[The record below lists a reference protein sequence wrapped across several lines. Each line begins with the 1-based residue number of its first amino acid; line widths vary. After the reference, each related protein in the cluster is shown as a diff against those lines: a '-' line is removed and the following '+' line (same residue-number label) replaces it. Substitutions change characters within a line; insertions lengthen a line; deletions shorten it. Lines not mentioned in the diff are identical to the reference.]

1 MASRAD
7 QDLSECLLK
16 SFKVVTAAAV
26 RGRLCKLGAN
36 DNEITICAA
45 GEQGIGI
52 FISDA
57 PVGAWTT
64 VAMLS
69 GGGVV
74 PVVVGT
80 GGATR
85 NSYAVAVA
93 NGLTNQV
100 LGGGTV
106 VRHIAGVFTQT
117 GVAGDMVG
125 LQIEAFGGV
134 SA

>member
-1 MASRAD
+1 MATRAD
-7 QDLSECLLK
+7 QNILYAITR
-16 SFKVVTAAAV
+16 SFKVVTANAV
-26 RGRLCKLGAN
+26 RGRQCKFGAA
-36 DNEITICAA
+36 DDEATVCGA
-45 GEQGIGI
+45 GEQGMGI
-52 FISDA
+52 FLGDA
-57 PVGAWTT
+57 VIGAWVD
-64 VAMLS
+64 VAIFTS
-69 GGGVV
+69 GAII

-85 NSYAVAVA
+85 GSYAVAVA

-117 GVAGDMVG
+117 GVAGDVVG
-125 LQIEAFGGV
+125 LQIGAFAGV